1 MEDKSFEISLK
12 CLFCDSPLKADSEKE
27 FDSGDMIECL
37 ECHELNDYDS
47 VKEIAIEYGTEQA
60 AEYAKKELEK
70 SLKKLFK

>member
-12 CLFCDSPLKADSEKE
+12 CLFCDLPLKADSEKE

-47 VKEIAIEYGTEQA
+47 VKEIAIEDGIEQVT
-60 AEYAKKELEK
+60 EYAEKELDK
-70 SLKKLFK
+70 SLEKLFK

>member
-12 CLFCDSPLKADSEKE
+12 CLFCDLPLKADSEKE

-47 VKEIAIEYGTEQA
+47 VKEVAIEDGTEQA
-60 AEYAKKELEK
+60 TEYATKELKK
-70 SLKKLFK
+70 SFKKLFK